1 MKKNNMQIEQ
11 PIASYN
17 GKPEIDDGHTK
28 IANELLDAIIC
39 SDFSKRQL
47 KILLFIIRKTY
58 GWNKSEDDI
67 SRSQI
72 VDETGIKSPHVTTT
86 IQELLELNVI
96 IVSNGTYAKK
106 YKINKYYDTW
116 RFNQLH
122 KVTETV
128 IITETV
134 INSYQNSNKKLPK
147 QYPQKTTT
155 KDNTK
160 DKANNRKKLELITLH
175 EYLKQCKENKV
186 NPIKDNDT
194 IFDYADSIKLSM
206 DFLYLAW
213 DVFKDKYINEN
224 KKYKDWASV
233 YRKAVKDNWFK
244 LWYLNSNNVFE
255 LTTVGKQYEMHFQNK
270 KDGN

>member
-1 MKKNNMQIEQ
+1 MQIEQ
-11 PIASYN
+11 PIANYN

-67 SRSQI
+67 SRTQI
-72 VDETGIKSPHVTTT
+72 VDETGLKSPHVTTT

-96 IVSNGTYAKK
+96 IVSAGKYAKR

-116 RFNQLH
+116 RFNEL
-122 KVTETV
+122 KEVTETV

-134 INSYQNSNKKLPK
+134 INSYRNGNKKLPK
-147 QYPQKTTT
+147 QYPQKTIT

-160 DKANNRKKLELITLH
+160 DKVITREKLPLVTLH
-175 EYLKQCKENKV
+175 EYLKNCKENEV
-186 NPIKDNDT
+186 RPIKDADP
-194 IFDYADSIKLSM
+194 IFEYAESIKISM

-213 DVFKDKYINEN
+213 DVFKDKYLADK
-224 KKYKDWASV
+224 KKYKDWAAV

-244 LWYLNSNNVFE
+244 LWYLNKDDVFE
-255 LTTVGKQYEMHFQNK
+255 LTTVGKQYEMHFRNK
-270 KDGN
+270 KDATNG